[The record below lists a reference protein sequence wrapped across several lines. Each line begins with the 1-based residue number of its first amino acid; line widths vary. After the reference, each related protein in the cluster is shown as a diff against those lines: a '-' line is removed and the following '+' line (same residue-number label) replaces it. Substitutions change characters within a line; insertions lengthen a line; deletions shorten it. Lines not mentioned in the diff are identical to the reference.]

1 MRAPTI
7 IALAVVLGGTAYG
20 IAQVDHSTMDHDG
33 HVPSMAH
40 GSLSAPDG
48 PEFTGAP
55 SLTEPGQGAFAA
67 LSEVVR
73 VLEADPD
80 TDWSKVDLAG
90 LRDHLRDMDR
100 LVSDAMASEEPLPDG
115 LRVSVT
121 GDAETIG
128 TVQRMVSAHAAQL
141 ASDERWKVRATEN
154 AGGAELVVTS
164 DDPVVVARIRGL
176 GFFGL
181 MASQDHH
188 REHHMMMARGEDMHA
203 H

>member
-1 MRAPTI
+1 MRATTV

-20 IAQVDHSTMDHDG
+20 IAQIDHSTMNHDG
-33 HVPSMAH
+33 HMPGMTH
-40 GSLSAPDG
+40 GASIAPEA
-48 PEFTGAP
+48 PEFTNTF

-80 TDWSKVDLAG
+80 TDWSNVDLTG

-100 LVSDAMASEEPLPDG
+100 LVSDAVASEEALPDG
-115 LRVSVT
+115 LRMSVT
-121 GDAETIG
+121 GNAETIG
-128 TVQRMVSAHAAQL
+128 TVRRMVPTHAAQL
-141 ASDERWKVRATEN
+141 ARDKRWKVRATEN
-154 AGGAELVVTS
+154 ADGAGLVVTS
-164 DDPVVVARIRGL
+164 DDPAVVARIQGL

-188 REHHMMMARGEDMHA
+188 REHHMMMARGEGMHA
-203 H
+203 R